1 MSVAARLLRSAGG
14 PAAALFLLALLA
26 SACSSSTSSTGTK
39 GYISGTGAITIFAP
53 ADRSPAPALR
63 GEDLAGKPI
72 TIGARGSLTVINVW
86 AAWCAPC
93 RAEADDLVEAAHR
106 LPDVAFYGVD
116 IRDSRPAARAFVR
129 NFEIPYPSL
138 FDPDG
143 RSVLAFHDSVTISSP
158 PTTVVLDAKGR
169 LAAMVSGELTA
180 STLVGLVQDVAGET

>member
-1 MSVAARLLRSAGG
+1 MSVAARLLRSGCGAG
-14 PAAALFLLALLA
+14 ALTLLALLM
-26 SACSSSTSSTGTK
+26 SACSPSTSSTGTK

-53 ADRSPAPALR
+53 ADRNPAPALR
-63 GEDLAGKPI
+63 GEDLAGRPI
-72 TIGARGSLTVINVW
+72 TIGAPGSVTVINVW

-116 IRDSRPAARAFVR
+116 IRDSRAAAQAFVR
-129 NFEIPYPSL
+129 NFEIPYPSM

-143 RSVLAFHDSVTISSP
+143 RSVLAFRDTVTISSP
-158 PTTVVLDAKGR
+158 PTTVVLDAQGR

-180 STLVGLVQDVAGET
+180 STLVGLVQDVAGKA